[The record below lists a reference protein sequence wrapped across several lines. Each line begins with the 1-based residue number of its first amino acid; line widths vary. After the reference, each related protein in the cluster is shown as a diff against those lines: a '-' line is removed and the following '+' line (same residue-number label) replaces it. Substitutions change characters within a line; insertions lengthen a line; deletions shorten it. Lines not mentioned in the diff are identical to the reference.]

1 MPVLSCTKF
10 FGDLYHS
17 RQKYLN
23 TNKYLGIS
31 NYLHH
36 QIQTPSGIARG
47 AAAPGLGGGGRQNPA
62 KEFKKNYI
70 RRIFFNPGRI
80 K

>member
-31 NYLHH
+31 NYLHL
-36 QIQTPSGIARG
+36 QIQIPSGIARG
-47 AAAPGLGGGGRQNPA
+47 AAAPGLGGGAPKSCQ
-62 KEFKKNYI
+62 
-70 RRIFFNPGRI
+70 RI
-80 K
+80 KKKLYKENFF